1 MSLLEMHEPTAIPL
15 APQGRRQPEIENGG
29 SDV

>member
-15 APQGRRQPEIENGG
+15 ARQDRQQPEIENGG